1 MKSSKANVR
10 PLPSPQGGLRSVPG
24 KFAASDNRKAAS
36 AQRLVD
42 QNKTKQT
49 LRYLL
54 ANVSSSPKQQSE
66 SSPATTSKPT
76 SSYSSSP
83 PKTISPPKSVA
94 LSSSQTSSSALP
106 RTVGTMS
113 SELAVLRRE
122 EDAREARLAAIEADT
137 RKVQAA
143 IDAHSARYA
152 DLRDEIARVSESY
165 AEAEDSLTLQLEAL
179 QEERAQAEEHIA
191 FESESEAKKA
201 MESWSERLQ
210 VATEDVARE
219 SKLEIEDLAAAE
231 KRMVRELNKYAAE
244 ARLKAA
250 EVSNEITQI
259 VAQQLEGVV
268 ASQVAAI
275 DNQRAASLR
284 AVQHHMNAVHRL
296 EALLSAVKEGR
307 DSGEDVSGYL
317 RDASGGHAS
326 SSPYSSPN
334 TSTVRR
340 GVSSSPEIQQ
350 RGGGGGGGSS
360 TTSASSALTSE
371 SLISAGD
378 NVLSYLE
385 SSDAQTLQMPV
396 PRARQELGDLVDK
409 IVARWSRLRVTAS
422 SSSSSSSSS
431 PSSSPSSKRGG
442 SALSRPGV
450 SAPFDFLSTSI
461 DVFADGSVP
470 DYPNSPVGV
479 DVADLIRALIEKFKP
494 TLTESKVT
502 MLTAQRNEALERIA
516 KLDELGSGKRN
527 AERIQLLRVISA
539 AEAGL
544 RESEVVAQ

>member
-210 VATEDVARE
+210 VATEEVARE
-219 SKLEIEDLAAAE
+219 SKLEIEDLAEAE
-231 KRMVRELNKYAAE
+231 KQMVRELNKYAAE

-268 ASQVAAI
+268 ASQVASI

-350 RGGGGGGGSS
+350 QRGGGGGSS

-470 DYPNSPVGV
+470 DSPNSPVGV

>member
-49 LRYLL
+49 LRDLL

-76 SSYSSSP
+76 SYSSSSP

-210 VATEDVARE
+210 VATEEVARE

-350 RGGGGGGGSS
+350 RGGGGSS

-378 NVLSYLE
+378 NFLSYLE

-461 DVFADGSVP
+461 DVFGDGSVP

>member
-1 MKSSKANVR
+1 
-10 PLPSPQGGLRSVPG
+10 
-24 KFAASDNRKAAS
+24 
-36 AQRLVD
+36 
-42 QNKTKQT
+42 
-49 LRYLL
+49 
-54 ANVSSSPKQQSE
+54 
-66 SSPATTSKPT
+66 
-76 SSYSSSP
+76 
-83 PKTISPPKSVA
+83 
-94 LSSSQTSSSALP
+94 
-106 RTVGTMS
+106 MS

-122 EDAREARLAAIEADT
+122 EEARESRLAAIEADT
-137 RKVQAA
+137 KKVQAA

-179 QEERAQAEEHIA
+179 QEERNEAEEHIA

-201 MESWSERLQ
+201 MESWAERLQ
-210 VATEDVARE
+210 LATEEVAKE

-268 ASQVAAI
+268 ASQVASI
-275 DNQRAASLR
+275 DNQRSASLR

-307 DSGEDVSGYL
+307 DTGEDVSGYL
-317 RDASGGHAS
+317 RDASGGSSSSSSSS

-334 TSTVRR
+334 TSAVRR
-340 GVSSSPEIQQ
+340 GVPSSPEINQQQQQ
-350 RGGGGGGGSS
+350 RGGGGGSS
-360 TTSASSALTSE
+360 TTSALTSE

-422 SSSSSSSSS
+422 SSTSSSSSSSSSSS

-442 SALSRPGV
+442 STLSRPGV

-461 DVFADGSVP
+461 DVFADGSAP
-470 DYPNSPVGV
+470 DFPNSPVGV
-479 DVADLIRALIEKFKP
+479 DVADVIRALIEKFKP
-494 TLTESKVT
+494 SLTESKVT

-516 KLDELGSGKRN
+516 KLDELGSGNKRN